1 MNYRYI
7 LDTDHFSLLQRENPI
22 LNQRISLVDPDEIA
36 ITVVTVE
43 EQLRGW
49 LSVIRRYSQS
59 NNPEKLIWAYMGLRD
74 AVNYISQFQVVELTL
89 EAYNLFVE
97 LRQQGVRIGTQ
108 DLRIAAITLSQ
119 QVTLVTRNQRD
130 FSQVPNLMFEDW
142 TRPS

>member
-22 LNQRISLVDPDEIA
+22 LKQRIALVDPDEIA

>member
-7 LDTDHFSLLQRENPI
+7 LDTDHFSLLQREHPI
-22 LNQRISLVDPDEIA
+22 LNQRIALVNPEEIA

-119 QVTLVTRNQRD
+119 QVTLATRNQRD
-130 FSQVPNLMFEDW
+130 FSQVPNLMF
-142 TRPS
+142 

>member
-7 LDTDHFSLLQRENPI
+7 LDTDHLSLLQRENPI
-22 LNQRISLVDPDEIA
+22 LKQRIALVDPDEIA